1 MKSTFVKRHYALSAA
16 LVVTIAVVAT
26 MSVAAWGSK
35 STAKASGAGVYSV
48 ALTSTVTTWDPSA
61 SFSTEAT
68 YMANMYEPLI
78 YTAEPGNKKHYIP
91 CLATS
96 WTKSKNGLVWIFNL
110 RHGVTFH
117 DGTPF
122 NSAAVKYSLLRTKAT
137 TGGAGYLLAP
147 IKSITPMGTYQVKIT
162 LSYAAGLERILG
174 ANYGMWMFSP
184 KTASIKNW
192 DSTPKEDGT
201 GPWVLKSYKAGD
213 SLLFERYAKYWGGW
227 KSNQFNDVAVQI
239 VADATTQQQM
249 LTSGSVDFMD
259 MVNPDQVKSL
269 SKNKNVKVYKILT
282 WDNYLMF
289 FNTQRAPLN
298 NVAVRQALSY
308 AVPYKDIITI
318 GMSGYA
324 SQARGPVPVGLWPN
338 DTGKKLPQ
346 YTYNLTKADKMLT
359 AAGYPKAKRG
369 KIKLTMTYAS
379 ENTAEKAFTPLIK
392 ASFKK
397 IGISVDPTPL
407 LWNTQ
412 YAKGI
417 GSAANRQDLFV
428 VLWWPTPDGYDNLT
442 TLFQTEKKPAWNFA
456 YWYNKAYDKL
466 TSSAYKL
473 NATNPKAAQAEFTT
487 AQKTLITQA
496 PAAYLFDADVLVAA
510 RKNIKYVYT
519 GGLGA
524 GNPNYSMVQFWKYV
538 TK

>member
-16 LVVTIAVVAT
+16 LVVAIAVVAT

-456 YWYNKAYDKL
+456 YWYY
-466 TSSAYKL
+466 
-473 NATNPKAAQAEFTT
+473 
-487 AQKTLITQA
+487 
-496 PAAYLFDADVLVAA
+496 
-510 RKNIKYVYT
+510 
-519 GGLGA
+519 
-524 GNPNYSMVQFWKYV
+524 
-538 TK
+538 